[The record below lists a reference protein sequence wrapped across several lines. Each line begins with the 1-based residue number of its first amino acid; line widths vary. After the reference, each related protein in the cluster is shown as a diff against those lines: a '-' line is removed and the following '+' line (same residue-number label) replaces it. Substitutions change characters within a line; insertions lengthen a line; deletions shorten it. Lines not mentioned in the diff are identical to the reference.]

1 LQLIINNRVYTDNS
15 NEVDENSVFVVSKQ
29 NEKFKESA
37 IANGCKE
44 VISANEKGSA

>member
-1 LQLIINNRVYTDNS
+1 MKIQF
-15 NEVDENSVFVVSKQ
+15 FVVSKQ

-44 VISANEKGSA
+44 VSLVRMI